1 MAEIRD
7 RCRACPWRDMDMMER
22 DFPDVVEHARENPDG
37 FVCHTRMGP
46 CDGAKVALRRK
57 RKELTP

>member
-7 RCRACPWRDMDMMER
+7 RCTACPWRDMEAMER
-22 DFPDVVEHARENPDG
+22 EFPDVVEHARKDANG

-46 CDGAKVALRRK
+46 CDGPKVALRSRA
-57 RKELTP
+57 